1 MIEQSV
7 TKVSYTGDGS
17 TKVFPFS
24 FPFNKA
30 SDIHAAIYDSSTEA
44 TTELTSDYYVDTSG
58 KKFCY
63 PGYPPGQEPAAS
75 QQPAVLK
82 RTQTIT
88 IYRQTEISQL
98 TDLGDK
104 YPLPNIEAMG
114 DKSIMILQEHNEQ
127 LARCVKTAISDTE
140 TPEQRYLE
148 MQTYVSATRQS
159 AAEAASS
166 ADYAQDMANDA
177 AASEHNAATSASS
190 AKASADRA
198 SNAALSAGNSANTA
212 TAKASQANTSASRAQ
227 SSATAAAGS
236 AYAANA
242 SANNAASDASKAK
255 ASAQAA
261 AQSAGDA
268 GDAANRAKSSAI
280 DAAGMLSQTA
290 AYANQADQKLAA
302 VNAMSVPAWDPFTSY
317 SYPAVV
323 AYTDGNTYRCIGQN
337 IPPGT
342 IPYNS
347 SHWVRI
353 SVLGGD
359 DFFDIDE
366 WGGIMPRN
374 YPTYS
379 AYWSLDETGG
389 IMPKGTEDEIID
401 ATTTPAERA
410 AAAAAASASE
420 AASSATAA
428 SNDAASIS
436 AAAATATAKAAEA
449 TAAAKRAEDAQ
460 YLETDS
466 DGNVTF
472 KATT

>member
-63 PGYPPGQEPAAS
+63 PGYPPGQEPASS

-127 LARCVKTAISDTE
+127 LARCIKTAISDTE

-177 AASEHNAATSASS
+177 AASEHNAATS
-190 AKASADRA
+190 
-198 SNAALSAGNSANTA
+198 
-212 TAKASQANTSASRAQ
+212 
-227 SSATAAAGS
+227 
-236 AYAANA
+236 
-242 SANNAASDASKAK
+242 ASKAK

>member
-1 MIEQSV
+1 MIETII
-7 TKVSYTGDGS
+7 TKVTHKGDGV
-17 TKVFPFS
+17 TTVFPYS
-24 FPFNKA
+24 FALA
-30 SDIHAAIYDSSTEA
+30 SSSDVHVAIYDAETEKSTV
-44 TTELTSDYYVDTSG
+44 LTRDYYVDTVMQTVT
-58 KKFCY
+58 Y
-63 PGYPPGQEPAAS
+63 PGYAPGQEPAES
-75 QQPAVLK
+75 ERPAVLNGN
-82 RTQTIT
+82 QTIT
-88 IYRQTEISQL
+88 IYRETARDQT
-98 TDLGDK
+98 TDLGSK
-104 YPLPNIEAMG
+104 YPLPQVEAMS
-114 DKSIMILQEHNEQ
+114 DKLTLIAQELSEQ
-127 LARCVKTAISDTE
+127 LERSVKVAVGDPE

-410 AAAAAASASE
+410 AA
-420 AASSATAA
+420 
-428 SNDAASIS
+428 
-436 AAAATATAKAAEA
+436 EA

>member
-166 ADYAQDMANDA
+166 AGYAQDMANDA

-190 AKASADRA
+190 
-198 SNAALSAGNSANTA
+198 
-212 TAKASQANTSASRAQ
+212 
-227 SSATAAAGS
+227 
-236 AYAANA
+236 
-242 SANNAASDASKAK
+242 AK